1 MNYAVL
7 VILKELKMK
16 EIIMNNL
23 MQYFDYNDVAREDIR
38 KIAHN
43 LYKFFDNEIEGLS
56 AQEQKKF
63 KGYANK
69 LLSIACRI

>member
-1 MNYAVL
+1 
-7 VILKELKMK
+7 
-16 EIIMNNL
+16 MNNL
-23 MQYFDYNDVAREDIR
+23 LQYFDYNDVAREDIR

>member
-1 MNYAVL
+1 
-7 VILKELKMK
+7 MK

>member
-1 MNYAVL
+1 
-7 VILKELKMK
+7 
-16 EIIMNNL
+16 MNNL

-38 KIAHN
+38 TIAHSLN
-43 LYKFFDNEIEGLS
+43 KFFDNDIEGCS
-56 AQEQKKF
+56 PQEQKKF

>member
-1 MNYAVL
+1 
-7 VILKELKMK
+7 MK

-38 KIAHN
+38 TIAHSLN
-43 LYKFFDNEIEGLS
+43 KFFDNDIEGLS

-63 KGYANK
+63 KGMANQ

>member
-1 MNYAVL
+1 
-7 VILKELKMK
+7 
-16 EIIMNNL
+16 MNNL

>member
-1 MNYAVL
+1 
-7 VILKELKMK
+7 
-16 EIIMNNL
+16 MNNL

-38 KIAHN
+38 KIAHK
-43 LYKFFDNEIEGLS
+43 LDKFFNNDIEGLS
-56 AQEQKKF
+56 AQDQKKF

>member
-7 VILKELKMK
+7 VILKELKTK
-16 EIIMNNL
+16 EIKVNNL
-23 MQYFDYNDVAREDIR
+23 MQYFDYNDVARKDIR
-38 KIAHN
+38 TIAHS
-43 LYKFFDNEIEGLS
+43 LDKFFDNNIEGLS

>member
-1 MNYAVL
+1 
-7 VILKELKMK
+7 
-16 EIIMNNL
+16 MNNL

-43 LYKFFDNEIEGLS
+43 LYKFFNNDIEGLS
-56 AQEQKKF
+56 AQDQKKF

>member
-7 VILKELKMK
+7 VILKELKTK

-38 KIAHN
+38 KIAHK
-43 LYKFFDNEIEGLS
+43 LDKFFNNDIEGLS
-56 AQEQKKF
+56 AQDQKEF
-63 KGYANK
+63 KDYANK